1 MISYRCYIKCLLY
14 VVFTKSQSQV
24 GHVCFVGLDVTES
37 KIWDDLKKN
46 KIILQIVY
54 GCHESENEWM
64 VEWKFSN
71 TTEYIVLFVGFLGS
85 VKSMALEQGI
95 LAVRSRFKNKRKYLI
110 ATNRLTLELVD
121 NFLSDCF

>member
-1 MISYRCYIKCLLY
+1 
-14 VVFTKSQSQV
+14 
-24 GHVCFVGLDVTES
+24 
-37 KIWDDLKKN
+37 
-46 KIILQIVY
+46 
-54 GCHESENEWM
+54 M

-121 NFLSDCF
+121 NFLPDCF